1 MRCGHTASPFAPSQL
16 AQALAERKLF
26 RGPYGR
32 SRVSADMSREARHPA
47 SKRTELL
54 RVRLSAEERRTIRA
68 RAEECGKP
76 TSTFVRELALGSV
89 PRARP
94 GRVEEKLIYHLG
106 RIGNNLNQ
114 LARRANATGRL
125 PERRSLDTVLE
136 ELLGALRRIA

>member
-1 MRCGHTASPFAPSQL
+1 MN
-16 AQALAERKLF
+16 
-26 RGPYGR
+26 
-32 SRVSADMSREARHPA
+32 REARHPA
-47 SKRTELL
+47 PKRTELL
-54 RVRLSAEERRTIRA
+54 RVRLSEDERRTIRT

-94 GRVEEKLIYHLG
+94 GHIEERLVYHLG

-125 PERRSLDTVLE
+125 PERRYLDAVLE
-136 ELLGALRRIA
+136 ELLDALRRIA